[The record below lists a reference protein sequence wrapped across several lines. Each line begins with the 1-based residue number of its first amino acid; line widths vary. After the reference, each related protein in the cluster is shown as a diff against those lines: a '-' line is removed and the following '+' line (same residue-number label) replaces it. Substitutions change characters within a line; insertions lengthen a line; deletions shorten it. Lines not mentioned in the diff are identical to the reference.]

1 MSANLLVKN
10 ARPMGGAAVDVPAT
24 AGTILRVVGLA
35 VLLAGAGLLG
45 SASPSAPQIT
55 SRPVRIGV
63 LFPDTLAARAPML
76 DALRQGL
83 QEHGYVEG
91 REVTLDVRYA
101 NNKEDR
107 LGPLAQELVRERVDV
122 LVTGGTTPTAA
133 AQLATRTI
141 PIVMVGVGNPVARGF
156 VASLHQ
162 PGGNITGSTDA
173 LPDAMSL
180 RLQLLK
186 DALPSVSRVAFIH
199 NGAVTSSAEA
209 REAAEKLGLTLQP
222 LDVRVDAGL
231 NSAMVAIRLTRPDAL
246 IVVPNPLTF
255 RSRHRIASVGLLQ
268 HVPVLFGWREF
279 MDADGLM
286 TYGANMT
293 ALYRRAA
300 AHVDKILK
308 GAPPAELPVELPRF
322 ELVVNLRT
330 AKALG
335 VTIPPAVLSVADD
348 VIQ

>member
-1 MSANLLVKN
+1 MHSLRAACLVVLV
-10 ARPMGGAAVDVPAT
+10 AAAGA
-24 AGTILRVVGLA
+24 LGLA
-35 VLLAGAGLLG
+35 
-45 SASPSAPQIT
+45 APAAAQVA

-63 LFPDTLAARAPML
+63 LFPDTLAARAPLL

-83 QEHGYVEG
+83 QELGYVEG
-91 REVTLDVRYA
+91 REITLDVRYA
-101 NNKEDR
+101 DNKEER
-107 LGPLAQELVRERVDV
+107 LGPLALELVREPVDV
-122 LVTGGTTPTAA
+122 VVTGGTTPTAA
-133 AQLATRTI
+133 AQLATKAI

-186 DALPSVSRVAFIH
+186 DALPSVARVAFIH
-199 NGAVTSSAEA
+199 NGAVTSTAEA
-209 REAAEKLGLTLQP
+209 REAAKKLGLTLQP
-222 LDVRVDAGL
+222 LDVRVEAGL
-231 NSAMVAIRLTRPDAL
+231 NAAMVAIRLTRPDAL
-246 IVVPNPLTF
+246 VVVPNPLTYT
-255 RSRHRIASVGLLQ
+255 SRHRIASVGLLQ
-268 HVPVLFGWREF
+268 QVPVLFGWREF
-279 MDADGLM
+279 RDADGLM

-300 AHVDKILK
+300 LHVDKILK
-308 GAPPAELPVELPRF
+308 GAPPGDLPVELPRF
-322 ELVVNLRT
+322 ELVINLRT

-335 VTIPPAVLSVADD
+335 VTIPPTVLSVADE